1 MATAVCFQ
9 NPPQNDNLNT
19 IYNTFQLFSRFIIII
34 IIIIILASDDESERG
49 RKKKN
54 TASR

>member
-34 IIIIILASDDESERG
+34 IIIILASDDESERG